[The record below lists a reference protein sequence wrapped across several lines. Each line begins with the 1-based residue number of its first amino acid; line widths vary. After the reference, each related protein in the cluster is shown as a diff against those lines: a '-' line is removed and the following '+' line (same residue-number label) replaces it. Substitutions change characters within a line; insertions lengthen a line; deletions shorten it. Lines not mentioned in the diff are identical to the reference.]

1 MSAQSSTPGPSGPRS
16 PELFVTGPDV
26 LRARPL
32 MNDSAARQPTRPDV
46 YRGGE

>member
-1 MSAQSSTPGPSGPRS
+1 MSAQSSTTRPSGLRS
-16 PELFVTGPDV
+16 AELFVTGPDV

-32 MNDSAARQPTRPDV
+32 MNEPVARQPSRPDV